1 MIIYYNFIV
10 FFFLFII
17 STFILFYIISKLQD
31 NKIPISNSLILFWDI
46 NCKKFIINYLNN
58 NNISYK
64 IVDYQQEVSTT
75 LQVGSNYFCLMNK
88 HPQQFSNISILLNSI
103 YHLINTLGT
112 TSIIGISTAGST
124 ILNIVDVIQSDS
136 AIIENYKE
144 YSLDYNFIKANHTL
158 FKTSKFVNQPITNTK
173 GFININNN
181 SIAEGQDEFITYIVS
196 NHLNIPCLTLTGIS
210 DRDNK
215 NEYNSGGGQLA
226 ARHAI
231 LFLFNTFNLF
241 S

>member
-1 MIIYYNFIV
+1 MIIFYNFISL
-10 FFFLFII
+10 FLLCVI
-17 STFILFYIISKLQD
+17 STFILVYIIYNLPND
-31 NKIPISNSLILFWDI
+31 KIPISNSLILFWDI

-64 IVDYQQEVSTT
+64 IVDYKQEVSTT

-103 YHLINTLGT
+103 YDLINNLGT

-124 ILNIVDVIQSDS
+124 IFNIGDVIQCDS

-144 YSLDYNFIKANHTL
+144 YSLDYNFIQSNHIL
-158 FKTSKFVNQPITNTK
+158 FKTSKFVDQPITNTK

-196 NHLNIPCLTLTGIS
+196 NNLNIPCLTLTGIS
-210 DRDNK
+210 DNDNK
-215 NEYNSGGGQLA
+215 NEYSNGGGELA
-226 ARHAI
+226 AKNTI
-231 LFLFNTFNLF
+231 LFLINTFNLF
-241 S
+241 

>member
-1 MIIYYNFIV
+1 MFYFNLISLFLLGSISII
-10 FFFLFII
+10 
-17 STFILFYIISKLQD
+17 ILYHVSFKMPN
-31 NKIPISNSLILFWDI
+31 NKIFITNSLILFWDI

-64 IVDYQQEVSTT
+64 IIDYKQEVSTT

-103 YHLINTLGT
+103 YDLINNLGT
-112 TSIIGISTAGST
+112 TSIIGISTAGS
-124 ILNIVDVIQSDS
+124 IVFNIGDVLQFNS
-136 AIIENYKE
+136 AKIINYKD
-144 YSLDYNFIKANHTL
+144 YSLKYNFIESKNIL
-158 FKTSKFVNQPITNTK
+158 YKTSKFVDQPITNTK

-210 DRDNK
+210 DNDNK
-215 NEYNSGGGQLA
+215 NEYSNGGGEIA
-226 ARHAI
+226 AKNAI
-231 LFLFNTFNLF
+231 LFLINAFNLF
-241 S
+241 K